1 MIYDLWFILYM
12 LYDVVHVRYEMKGYM
27 IYGIRICVYIYIY
40 VCGISYTRYRIY
52 SYIVL
57 SLSVGFGFRV

>member
-12 LYDVVHVRYEMKGYM
+12 LYDVVHVRYEMKRYM

-52 SYIVL
+52 SYIVQ
-57 SLSVGFGFRV
+57 V

>member
-27 IYGIRICVYIYIY
+27 IYGIRICVYIYMCVVYLIRDIGY
-40 VCGISYTRYRIY
+40 IRI
-52 SYIVL
+52 
-57 SLSVGFGFRV
+57 